1 MSSSSLKVKLSDR
14 QRKKLSEQVSKCI
27 FFRADDPKSADILN
41 QGIVAYTQAYSS
53 GNARIQ
59 FQNKI
64 KVELI
69 EMGELFDKA
78 IDLILNESV
87 GATIYAFE
95 RLPKDYKKCLVHFA
109 KRNVELFDEDPALV
123 LSYLKYDLEDVQ
135 DEIKNVIGDDF
146 KKLSIDCSDI
156 HVKQEEEFPS
166 LSVGGR
172 FHSKEKARDIPSSK
186 FDGCRSVFTEPLV
199 EFNPNIDTKLLQEKI
214 LSCRADFIA
223 TLAVENLIHEL
234 SHLAFPCVT
243 EQKVV
248 DYL

>member
-1 MSSSSLKVKLSDR
+1 
-14 QRKKLSEQVSKCI
+14 
-27 FFRADDPKSADILN
+27 
-41 QGIVAYTQAYSS
+41 
-53 GNARIQ
+53 
-59 FQNKI
+59 
-64 KVELI
+64 
-69 EMGELFDKA
+69 MGELFDKA

-172 FHSKEKARDIPSSK
+172 FHSQKKRLEIFPLASLM
-186 FDGCRSVFTEPLV
+186 GAGSVFTEPLV

-248 DYL
+248 DYFVEKDIKKVMREKNISRLEAKSFIEISTFSIRCRRSVCVCCPNRAKGDCSSLS